1 MRRDTGRGFP
11 WMACA
16 FAALG
21 IGMPGPRGFADKPR
35 DQDNRPHVVMIIAE
49 DEYET
54 DKTLPVFAS
63 KYLAKDFRVT
73 TVLSNPRE
81 RNDLPGLEAV
91 DQADLILVSVRRRA
105 PGHGQLSGV
114 RRFVAAGKPV
124 VGIRTACHA
133 FALRGNE
140 KVPAGHDVWPT
151 FDPDVLGG
159 HYANHHKDGPPTTV
173 AVADG
178 ARKHPILTGID
189 ESRLIGNGSLYKVSP
204 LEKTTTPLL
213 IGAIPDQP
221 PEPLAWTNTRADG
234 GRSFFTS
241 LGHPDD
247 FKEPEFNR
255 LLRNAIDWGLGRTI
269 PDTGASK

>member
-1 MRRDTGRGFP
+1 MRRSKARGIA
-11 WMACA
+11 WAA
-16 FAALG
+16 FAFLCAGMSGRHAL
-21 IGMPGPRGFADKPR
+21 ADKPR
-35 DQDNRPHVVMIIAE
+35 DQDRRPHVVLIIAE

-73 TVLSNPRE
+73 TVLSDPQD
-81 RNDLPGLEAV
+81 RNDLPGLETV

-105 PGHGQLSGV
+105 PSHGQLNAV

-124 VGIRTACHA
+124 IGIRTASHA
-133 FALRGNE
+133 FALRGKE
-140 KVPAGHDVWPT
+140 TPPAGHDVWPT

-159 HYANHHKDGPPTTV
+159 HYTNHHKDGPPTV
-173 AVADG
+173 ASIAPG

-189 ESRLIGNGSLYKVSP
+189 VARLTGKGSLYKVSP
-204 LEKTTTPLL
+204 LAKSATPLL
-213 IGAIPDQP
+213 IGTIPDQP

-234 GRSFFTS
+234 GRTFYAS
-241 LGHPDD
+241 LGHPGD
-247 FKEPEFNR
+247 FEQPEFNR

-269 PDTGASK
+269 SDVDSAK